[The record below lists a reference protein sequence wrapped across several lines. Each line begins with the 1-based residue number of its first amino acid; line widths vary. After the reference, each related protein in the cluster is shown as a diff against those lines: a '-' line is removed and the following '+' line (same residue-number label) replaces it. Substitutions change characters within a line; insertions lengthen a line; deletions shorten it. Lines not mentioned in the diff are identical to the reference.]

1 MWNIFL
7 VSIYMQTCVRPH
19 RAHLQPLMGH
29 HTDALMGIHSHNTC
43 RWVAPLGLG
52 FHVYAVSGDWVILMK
67 QPMLGGGLDI
77 LDTPAGRRSPV
88 HLIGPCLLSCSVM
101 FNSSRL
107 HGL

>member
-19 RAHLQPLMGH
+19 RAHLQPLMGR
-29 HTDALMGIHSHNTC
+29 HTDVLMGIHSHNTC

-67 QPMLGGGLDI
+67 QPMLGGASI
-77 LDTPAGRRSPV
+77 SWTPQLGGG
-88 HLIGPCLLSCSVM
+88 HLYI
-101 FNSSRL
+101 
-107 HGL
+107 